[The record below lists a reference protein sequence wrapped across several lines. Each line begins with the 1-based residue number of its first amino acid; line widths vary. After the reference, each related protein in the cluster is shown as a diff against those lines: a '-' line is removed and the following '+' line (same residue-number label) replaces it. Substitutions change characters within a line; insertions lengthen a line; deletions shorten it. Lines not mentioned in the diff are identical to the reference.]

1 MSGKWANIFSFIL
14 IAGLVY
20 FSFYGLMPE
29 ARDDFDAPPDVFS
42 TERAFE
48 HVQQISKKPHPIG
61 TRQHSL
67 VRNYIVSELQE
78 MGIDV
83 QTQQAYALN
92 KYGVLSAPQNI
103 IAKIPGTNPQKKAL
117 MLMSHYDNAVH
128 SSFGASDAGSGVA
141 TVLEGIRVFLERN
154 ISHENDIIILFTDA
168 EEIGLLGAELFVK
181 EHPWAEKVG
190 LVLNFEA
197 RGSGGPS
204 NMILETNGGNG
215 KLIKAFMEANPDFP
229 VATSLMYSVYKI
241 LPNDTDSTVFREE
254 KDIPGFFFAFIDDH
268 FDYHTALDTA
278 ENLDKKSLAHQ
289 GSYLMPLLEYFSRID
304 LENLSSEEEWVY
316 FNFPGIDMLRFPFSW
331 IWPLLILA
339 FAIFFVL
346 LAVGIFKKKLS
357 VKNIFVGFLPFLGSV
372 LISGVI
378 AFFGWKLLLWVY
390 PHYNEILQGFTYNGH
405 LYIAAFVLLSLAISF
420 FLYHKYKPEKTA
432 EFFVAPIFFWLLIN
446 TAVAFFL
453 KGAAYFILPVFFALL
468 IFGLLIRNKKTNLFL
483 SLLFCVPALFLFAPL
498 IQFFPVGLGLK
509 MLVISAV
516 FTVLLFG
523 LLLPVFG
530 KYRQKQDISLL
541 FFLTAVGF
549 FVAAHLKSDFSEER
563 PQPNSLVYVL
573 DGETNKA
580 TWNTYDAILSEWT
593 KGFLKKTPHNPETL
607 GFTFESKYNSKFLYS
622 TEAESVVL
630 PKAKILVKEKALSNG
645 KIGYSLKIVPQREV
659 DRLTLFADKNIDFPE
674 FRVNGLSADSVW
686 IQGEKRHVFK
696 DRYEN
701 RLLTYYA
708 VNRDTLRIEF
718 QLREGQN
725 PNLILFEASNDL
737 LENPDLAVPKRIK
750 GTIPKP
756 FVLNDAIV
764 IKQKI
769 KLE

>member
-14 IAGLVY
+14 ITGLVY
-20 FSFYGLMPE
+20 FSFYDLMPE
-29 ARDDFDAPPDVFS
+29 VRDDFNAAPDVFS

-48 HVQQISKKPHPIG
+48 HVRQISKKPHPIG

-67 VRNYIVSELQE
+67 VRNYIVSELQK

-117 MLMSHYDNAVH
+117 MLMSHYDSAVH
-128 SSFGASDAGSGVA
+128 SSFGASDAASGVA
-141 TVLEGIRVFLERN
+141 TVLEGIRAFLERN

-215 KLIKAFMEANPDFP
+215 KMIKAFMEANPDFP

-254 KDIPGFFFAFIDDH
+254 MDIPGFFFAFIDDH

-316 FNFPGIDMLRFPFSW
+316 FNFPGIDMVRFPFSW

-346 LAVGIFKKKLS
+346 LAVGIFKKKLN
-357 VKNIFVGFLPFLGSV
+357 VGNIFMGFLPFLGSV
-372 LISGVI
+372 LICGVI

-432 EFFVAPIFFWLLIN
+432 ELFVAPIFFWLLIN

-530 KYRQKQDISLL
+530 KYQQKQDISLL
-541 FFLTAVGF
+541 IFLTAVGF
-549 FVAAHLKSDFSEER
+549 FVAAHLESDFSEER

-580 TWNTYDAILSEWT
+580 TWNTYDAILCEWT
-593 KGFLKKTPHNPETL
+593 KGFLRETPHNPETL
-607 GFTFESKYNSKFLYS
+607 GFTFESKYNSRFLYS

-674 FRVNGLSADSVW
+674 FMVNGLSADSVW
-686 IQGEKRHVFK
+686 IQGKKRHVFK
-696 DRYEN
+696 DRYDN

-718 QLREGQN
+718 QLREGQH
-725 PNLILFEASNDL
+725 PDLILFEASNDL